1 MSCEIVQRRLTED
14 LSSRFEESVAAHL
27 NECSECRSCCKD
39 LEELKYLVE
48 SCSGRH
54 RVPSDFETQ
63 TLIRLA
69 QVKPSR
75 FPSLRLVVV
84 CATLL
89 MVMGGIVY
97 SWEDKSRIDEDR
109 GSRIAAEDL
118 RFEPEP
124 LAIQP
129 SAEAEFVE
137 VVVEETP
144 GKTLILRLPS
154 VIEIHRTE
162 VSEDLHIADV
172 SH

>member
-1 MSCEIVQRRLTED
+1 
-14 LSSRFEESVAAHL
+14 
-27 NECSECRSCCKD
+27 
-39 LEELKYLVE
+39 
-48 SCSGRH
+48 
-54 RVPSDFETQ
+54 
-63 TLIRLA
+63 
-69 QVKPSR
+69 
-75 FPSLRLVVV
+75 
-84 CATLL
+84 

-97 SWEDKSRIDEDR
+97 SWDDESRIDEDR
-109 GSRIAAEDL
+109 GLYIAAEDL

-124 LAIQP
+124 LDIHP

-154 VIEIHRTE
+154 GIEIRRTE